1 MEICLTHQEEM
12 QENKEISALFHLI
25 DDPDEEVFNTVSEK
39 IVSLGRGI
47 IPNLENL
54 WENTNSEE
62 VQVRIESLIHKLHF
76 RDLVNDFTEWKSG
89 SADLLQGAMLVARYQ
104 YPEMLSTSTLQEI
117 EKIRRNIWLE
127 LNSYLT
133 PLEQINV
140 VTGILYNYSKLK
152 GAEVA
157 YDIPEDF
164 FINKVLETKKG
175 NAITT
180 GIVYAIICELLDLP
194 VKAINI
200 PKQFILAYFDVNYNY
215 PNPSGHIGSK
225 INFYIDPLNGQ
236 IYTHKDVENY
246 FKRISVPPTSS
257 YFKQLSNKRVIQ
269 YLLEELSKCFD
280 DDKNRYKQKDL
291 LYLAAL
297 LEE

>member
-1 MEICLTHQEEM
+1 M

-25 DDPDEEVFNTVSEK
+25 DDPDEEVFDKVSER
-39 IVSLGRGI
+39 IVALGRAI

-54 WENTNSEE
+54 WENTPNEE
-62 VQVRIESLIHKLHF
+62 VQGRIEALIHKLHF
-76 RDLVNDFTEWKSG
+76 RDLTADFINWKDGSG
-89 SADLLQGAMLVARYQ
+89 DLLQGALLIAKYQ
-104 YPEMLSTSTLQEI
+104 FPEMLSTPTLQEI

-152 GAEVA
+152 GSEVS

-164 FINKVLETKKG
+164 FINKVLESKKG
-175 NAITT
+175 NAILN
-180 GIVYAIICELLDLP
+180 GIIYLIICELLDLP

-200 PKQFILAYFDVNYNY
+200 PKQFILGYFDIDYNF
-215 PNPSGHIGSK
+215 PDPAGKIGSK

-236 IYTHKDVENY
+236 VYSHKDVENY
-246 FKRISVPPTSS
+246 FKRISVPPTPS
-257 YFKQLSNKRVIQ
+257 YFKQLNNKRIIQ
-269 YLLEELSKCFD
+269 YLIEELSKCFD
-280 DDKNRYKQKDL
+280 DEKNKYKQKDL
-291 LYLAAL
+291 LYLASL
-297 LEE
+297 IED

>member
-1 MEICLTHQEEM
+1 M

-25 DDPDEEVFNTVSEK
+25 DDPDEEVFDTVSEK
-39 IVSLGRGI
+39 IVSLGRAI

-54 WENTNSEE
+54 WENTPSEE
-62 VQVRIESLIHKLHF
+62 VQERIESLIHKLHF
-76 RDLVNDFTEWKSG
+76 RDLTNDFINWKDGSG
-89 SADLLQGAMLVARYQ
+89 DLLQGALLIAKYQ
-104 YPEMLSTSTLQEI
+104 YPEMLSTPTLQEI

-133 PLEQINV
+133 PLEQVNV

-152 GAEVA
+152 GGEVS

-164 FINKVLETKKG
+164 FINKVIEAKKG
-175 NAITT
+175 NAILN
-180 GIVYAIICELLDLP
+180 GIIYVTICELLDLP

-200 PKQFILAYFDVNYNY
+200 PKQFILGYFDIDYNF
-215 PNPSGHIGSK
+215 PDPAGKVGSK

-236 IYTHKDVENY
+236 IYSHKDVENY
-246 FKRISVPPTSS
+246 FKRISVPPTPS
-257 YFKQLSNKRVIQ
+257 YFKQLSNKRIIQ

-280 DDKNRYKQKDL
+280 DEKNRYKQRDL
-291 LYLAAL
+291 LFLASL
-297 LEE
+297 IEE

>member
-1 MEICLTHQEEM
+1 M

-25 DDPDEEVFNTVSEK
+25 DDPDEEVYNTVSER
-39 IVSLGRGI
+39 IVSLGRAI
-47 IPNLENL
+47 IPNLEHL
-54 WENTNSEE
+54 WENTPDQE
-62 VQVRIESLIHKLHF
+62 VQGRIENLIHKLHF
-76 RDLVNDFTEWKSG
+76 RDLTKDFENWKNGSG
-89 SADLLQGAMLVARYQ
+89 DLLQGALLVAKYQ
-104 YPEMLSTSTLQEI
+104 FPEMFTTTTLQEI

-133 PLEQINV
+133 PLEQVNV
-140 VTGILYNYSKLK
+140 VTGILYNYYKLK

-164 FINKVLETKKG
+164 FLNKVLEGKKG
-175 NAITT
+175 NAITN
-180 GIVYAIICELLDLP
+180 GILYVVLCELLDLP

-200 PKQFILAYFDVNYNY
+200 PKQFILAYFDVDYN
-215 PNPSGHIGSK
+215 NPTPAGKVGQK

-246 FKRISVPPTSS
+246 FKRISVPPTPT
-257 YFKQLSNKRVIQ
+257 YFKQLSNKRIIQ

-280 DDKNRYKQKDL
+280 DDKNRYKQNDL
-291 LYLAAL
+291 LFLAAML
-297 LEE
+297 DD